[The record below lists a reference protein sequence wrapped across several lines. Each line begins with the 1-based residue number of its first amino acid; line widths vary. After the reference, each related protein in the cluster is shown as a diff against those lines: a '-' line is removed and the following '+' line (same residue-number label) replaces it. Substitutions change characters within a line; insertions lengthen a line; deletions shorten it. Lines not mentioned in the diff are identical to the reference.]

1 MGSVASDSIS
11 TILADNFD
19 VKTKAS
25 SGSFVKSS
33 NVLMAF
39 VRAGYVKLATR
50 FPMYA
55 KKSKWISVVL
65 GTIHKGRP
73 HERGGGG
80 T

>member
-33 NVLMAF
+33 NVLMDF
-39 VRAGYVKLATR
+39 VRAGYVKFATR
-50 FPMYA
+50 FPMYPM
-55 KKSKWISVVL
+55 KRQLYFSCVNDL
-65 GTIHKGRP
+65 CN
-73 HERGGGG
+73 EY
-80 T
+80 